1 MRQELCYRGNGIKD
15 STKDGNQHYGEP
27 SEISGDLQEMDTAL
41 SATIK
46 NGEIVYSLTRY
57 RDVVKKYAKGM
68 EFVIFAIEN
77 QQKIHYAM
85 PVRKMLYDAL
95 GYVKQ
100 CKEIASGH
108 VAKDYK
114 NDDEFLS
121 RFKKQINSFQILR

>member
-1 MRQELCYRGNGIKD
+1 
-15 STKDGNQHYGEP
+15 
-27 SEISGDLQEMDTAL
+27 
-41 SATIK
+41 
-46 NGEIVYSLTRY
+46 
-57 RDVVKKYAKGM
+57 M
-68 EFVIFAIEN
+68 EQYVIFAIEN

-108 VAKDYK
+108 VVKEYE

-121 RFKKQINSFQILR
+121 RFKKTDKLIPIFTIVLYYGE